1 MICGLLPQN
10 QEEVIL
16 TLGSDLGEARTTVQD
31 REKEIDNIHQSHK
44 QAKDDEA
51 DTIQAM
57 HDQMAVLQRELQ
69 ELRTATKAQGQQSR
83 SHDDEGRERSPYD
96 QNGRQVSGY
105 EQSYRDQRSDESLGE
120 IGRRRSPD
128 QVASPAGQT
137 FDQYSRIIM
146 DEQEDSGHQSF
157 DHPNRGPDYSSEGH
171 SLSPR
176 QLRPIDEAFI
186 GEIQRSETS
195 QVYRTPIGS
204 CPGSG
209 SHPGST
215 HMEPAGH
222 QAHRSPSGSRSG
234 SVHSGSSPT
243 GSQHGSS
250 RGSSRHDS
258 PHSVGMQDGA
268 TQAYSPPTRDGPHT
282 QSSHRSEDAQDARSS
297 TRSPPS
303 ARVTESQ
310 RSPSRT
316 QGHPHQFEER
326 VANQGSSLRG
336 SPTETLTSPSRT
348 STHGHPDQ
356 FDQRG
361 EGQRSSVTRSPTETQ
376 RLPSRPSTE
385 FNQNAEGQRSS
396 LKGSPTESKRSSS
409 RSSPA
414 QGQYEQR
421 DEGRRSSPQRS
432 PSFDLISET
441 ADRMG
446 HQRPPVERQGVGA
459 SFSID
464 DDRQIYQARPQL
476 SYDESERYVGEDGQL
491 YDRDGNIRPRYSH
504 AVEGQHGHGHSRQ
517 GHPGQSD
524 ADERAQYQ
532 RQHPSEGRESPVHRL
547 QRVQE
552 ESSSQNEGQVQS
564 EGQGMSTEA
573 ERYIQQLRR
582 ELLITKTA
590 LMQIQRGERLDD
602 DDITTEELVAIET
615 ESRSARGQGDMR
627 YHTQPDRR
635 RDTDET
641 RYNMIS
647 SEENLNRVR
656 RKLEKAEEELTLFR
670 TSSNLSARDFVQAS
684 LI

>member
-16 TLGSDLGEARTTVQD
+16 TLGSDLGEARTTVHD

-57 HDQMAVLQRELQ
+57 HGQISELQRELQ
-69 ELRTATKAQGQQSR
+69 EIRSATKAQGQQSR
-83 SHDDEGRERSPYD
+83 LHDDEGRERSPYD

-105 EQSYRDQRSDESLGE
+105 EQSFRDHRSDESIGE
-120 IGRRRSPD
+120 IGRRRSPYE
-128 QVASPAGQT
+128 VTSPAGQT
-137 FDQYSRIIM
+137 FDQHSRITM

-157 DHPNRGPDYSSEGH
+157 DHPSRGPDYSSEGH

-186 GEIQRSETS
+186 DEIQRSETS
-195 QVYRTPIGS
+195 QVYRTLTGS
-204 CPGSG
+204 RPGSG
-209 SHPGST
+209 SHLGST
-215 HMEPAGH
+215 HMEPAGD

-243 GSQHGSS
+243 SSQHGSS

-258 PHSVGMQDGA
+258 PHSVGIQDGA
-268 TQAYSPPTRDGPHT
+268 TLAYSPPTRDGPHS
-282 QSSHRSEDAQDARSS
+282 QSSHRSEDAQGVGSS

-303 ARVTESQ
+303 AHVAESQ

-316 QGHPHQFEER
+316 SVQ
-326 VANQGSSLRG
+326 
-336 SPTETLTSPSRT
+336 
-348 STHGHPDQ
+348 GHPDQ

-361 EGQRSSVTRSPTETQ
+361 EDQRSSLRGSPTETQ
-376 RLPSRPSTE
+376 RLPNRTE
-385 FNQNAEGQRSS
+385 TQFDLNAEGQRLSI
-396 LKGSPTESKRSSS
+396 KGSPTESRRSSS

-421 DEGRRSSPQRS
+421 DEGQRSSPQRS
-432 PSFDLISET
+432 PPFDAISET
-441 ADRMG
+441 SDRIG
-446 HQRPPVERQGVGA
+446 HQRLPVERQGVGA

-464 DDRQIYQARPQL
+464 EDRQIYQTRSQL

-491 YDRDGNIRPRYSH
+491 YDRDGNIRPRYSQ
-504 AVEGQHGHGHSRQ
+504 VTEGHSRQ
-517 GHPGQSD
+517 GQPGRSD

-532 RQHPSEGRESPVHRL
+532 RQHRSEGRESPGHRS

-552 ESSSQNEGQVQS
+552 ESSSQV
-564 EGQGMSTEA
+564 EGQGLSTEA
-573 ERYIQQLRR
+573 DRYIQQLRR

-590 LMQIQRGERLDD
+590 LMQIQRGERLDE
-602 DDITTEELVAIET
+602 DDITTEERVAIET
-615 ESRSARGQGDMR
+615 ESRSDRGQGDLM
-627 YHTQPDRR
+627 YHAQPDRR
-635 RDTDET
+635 RDADDT
-641 RYNMIS
+641 RYDMIS
-647 SEENLNRVR
+647 SEENLNRLR
-656 RKLEKAEEELTLFR
+656 RRLEKAEEELTLFR